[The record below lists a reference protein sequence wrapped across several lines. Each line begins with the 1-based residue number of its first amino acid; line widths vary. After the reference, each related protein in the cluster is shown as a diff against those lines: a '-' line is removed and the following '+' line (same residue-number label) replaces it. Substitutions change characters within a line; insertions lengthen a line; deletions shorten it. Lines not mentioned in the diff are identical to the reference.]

1 MTEDEK
7 LLAFL
12 LLTDKIAERSKDN
25 STQVGAIFLNKNE
38 TAPRCFGY
46 NGMPR
51 GLDDNNRE
59 RLERPEK
66 YFWFEH
72 AERNGIYNGARE
84 ILDNK
89 TIISTFFPTM
99 ESARAIVST
108 GIKKVVV
115 LREKIEDLDMYR
127 RVTTLFKETN
137 VELVQTHKDYQSE
150 IESYK
155 HNLSIEEIDKL
166 ISLHHK
172 YMQNIE
178 FLNEYA
184 LSFSPSRD
192 RKEAAMILN
201 EKTFAPIE
209 NGFGV
214 NSPPEVLK
222 YITEEMHTEKNY
234 WFQDAI
240 KNAVFNSVREKFDGC
255 TVVASWCPCIDC
267 SLAITAVGAKKVVTR
282 EIDFTHE
289 ADQRWKESFGRTQH
303 LYKTAGIELKLFNVK
318 RPELKPQ
325 KLKRVRVK

>member
-12 LLTDKIAERSKDN
+12 LLSDKIAERSKDN

-51 GLDDNNRE
+51 GLDDNKIE

-84 ILDNK
+84 ILDGK
-89 TIISTFFPTM
+89 TIFSTFFPTM

-115 LREKIEDLDMYR
+115 FKEVMEDFDMYK

-137 VELVQTHKDYQSE
+137 VELVEISKDYQNE
-150 IESYK
+150 LELYK
-155 HNLSIEEIDKL
+155 QNLSVEEIDKL
-166 ISLHHK
+166 ISLYHK
-172 YMQNIE
+172 YVQNVD

-192 RKEAAMILN
+192 KKEAAMILD
-201 EKTFAPIE
+201 EKTFAPVD

-222 YITEEMHTEKNY
+222 NITEKMHQEKEF

-240 KNAVFNSVREKFDGC
+240 KNAVFNSVREKFEGC

-267 SLAITAVGAKKVVTR
+267 SLAITSIGAKKVVTR

-289 ADQRWKESFGRTQH
+289 ADQRWKESFERTQY
-303 LYKTAGIELKLFNVK
+303 LYKTAGIELKLFDVK

-325 KLKRVRVK
+325 TKKGKIR